1 MAMLNIQLR
10 KWVCLSSRDTSYCDL
25 LKQEFDELKA
35 KLTFAY
41 YCGNYEYMLDTLL
54 PKLLM

>member
-1 MAMLNIQLR
+1 MQNAQLR
-10 KWVCLSSRDTSYCDL
+10 KWVCLSSRDTQYCDL
-25 LKQEFDELKA
+25 LNKEFTELKA
-35 KLTFAY
+35 KITFAY